1 MDMNYNMNEILELPQ
16 QEKIAIV
23 EAILNTL
30 DKHSELTMINEL
42 NSEKSN
48 ELDNRFA
55 KVESGNYV
63 SYSIDEVKH
72 KLSERWQRK

>member
-1 MDMNYNMNEILELPQ
+1 MNYNMNEILKLPQ

>member
-1 MDMNYNMNEILELPQ
+1 MNEILELPQ

>member
-1 MDMNYNMNEILELPQ
+1 MNYNMNEILELPQ

>member
-1 MDMNYNMNEILELPQ
+1 MNYKMNEILELPQ

>member
-1 MDMNYNMNEILELPQ
+1 MNYNMNEILKLPQ

-30 DKHSELTMINEL
+30 DKHSEFTMTNEL
-42 NSEKSN
+42 TSEKTN

>member
-1 MDMNYNMNEILELPQ
+1 MNYNINEILELPQ
-16 QEKIAIV
+16 EEKIAIV
-23 EAILNTL
+23 EAILNNL
-30 DKHSELTMINEL
+30 DKRTELPITNEL

-48 ELDNRFA
+48 ELDKRFA

>member
-1 MDMNYNMNEILELPQ
+1 MNYNMNEILELPK